1 MIVLTILILLV
12 SGIILDELPDEFTET
27 LKNIRNAESNG
38 ADVKDLVE
46 KYNRALSIL
55 NEINSN
61 EFVSCPSYDI
71 CMEEINNI
79 LEEINNVN
87 LPSKQATDLSIFIY
101 AIIAAIIASF
111 ALTLSYKM
119 LVYYRT
125 RNFMMKRIRI
135 KEDE

>member
-1 MIVLTILILLV
+1 MIVITILFLLI
-12 SGIILDELPDEFTET
+12 SGIVLDELPNEFTET

-38 ADVKDLVE
+38 ADVKDLVD

-79 LEEINNVN
+79 LEEINNANLVN
-87 LPSKQATDLSIFIY
+87 KQASDLSIFIY
-101 AIIAAIIASF
+101 AIIAAVIASF
-111 ALTLSYKM
+111 VLTFSYKI